1 MRATIETNEV
11 KGSNQNAAVTEMK
24 AEEMEMGLLPGGDWG
39 FVKHKAK
46 MVEDKPVQNE
56 WQTACFILNPSFVSA
71 NKP

>member
-11 KGSNQNAAVTEMK
+11 KGSNQNVAVTEMK

-56 WQTACFILNPSFVSA
+56 
-71 NKP
+71 